1 MGIRFYAQDAV
12 PHWLRAFRHRNY
24 RLFFLGQTV
33 ALNGTWMTMTAMGWL
48 LFRLTEDPLM
58 LGLMA
63 FCLQAPTFLLASFG
77 GLLVDR
83 VSRRGVL
90 LFAQGADAVA
100 VAVLAFLALTD
111 RAGVSHVLATCL
123 FIGAVKALDMPARQA
138 LVADIV
144 DLREDLPNAIAL
156 NSSVFHAARMTGPL
170 IAGALIIPFAGEGA
184 CFLLHALALLVAMI
198 CVKRLR
204 PKARMAQSTGLSLYG
219 QLAEGFRYAFG
230 FPPVRGLILLTAAL
244 AFFGM
249 PYNTLLPVF
258 ARQIL
263 GGDSGTYGLLVAA
276 CGAGAVAAAAW
287 LAMRPSVLGMGRVI
301 GWNTVFFGAGLL
313 VFALTPVLGGALVFL
328 FITGFAS
335 IAAIVAANTIIQTLV
350 EDGLRGR
357 VMSLLG
363 MIFMG
368 AMPLG
373 SLLYGQ
379 AARLFGAPAAVAFAA
394 LATTA
399 AGVWFLFRLPAL
411 REQARPVYAARGLV
425 PAEPLTPQM
434 PQPGSETLRP

>member
-1 MGIRFYAQDAV
+1 MTQAVIAFPELLPLADLMGDSFQVSESV

-24 RLFFLGQTV
+24 RLFFLGQMI
-33 ALNGTWMTMTAMGWL
+33 ALNGNWMTMTAMGWL
-48 LFRLTEDPLM
+48 LFRLTEDPFM

-63 FCLQAPTFLLASFG
+63 FCLQAPAFLLASLG

-90 LFAQGADAVA
+90 LFAQGADALA
-100 VAVLAFLALTD
+100 VAVLAFLTFAD
-111 RAGVSHVLATCL
+111 RAGVVHVLVTCIFL
-123 FIGAVKALDMPARQA
+123 GVIKALDMPARQT

-156 NSSVFHAARMTGPL
+156 NSSIFHGARMTGPL
-170 IAGALIIPFAGEGA
+170 LAGALVIPLAGEGA
-184 CFLLHALALLVAMI
+184 CFLLHAIALLGAML

-204 PKARMAQSTGLSLYG
+204 PKGRMAKTSGESLLG
-219 QLAEGFRYAFG
+219 QLAEGFRYTFG
-230 FPPVRGLILLTAAL
+230 FRPVRGLVLLTAAL

-258 ARQIL
+258 ARQVL
-263 GGDSGTYGLLVAA
+263 GGDSGTFGFLVAA

-287 LAMRPSVLGMGRVI
+287 LAMRPSVHGMGRVI
-301 GWNTVFFGAGLL
+301 GWNSVCFGAGLL
-313 VFALTPVLGGALVFL
+313 LFAFTPYLSGALVLL
-328 FITGFAS
+328 FITGFSS
-335 IAAIVAANTIIQTLV
+335 IAAIVAANTIVQTLV

-379 AARLFGAPAAVAFAA
+379 GARLFGAPTAVALAGFATM
-394 LATTA
+394 LA
-399 AGVWFLFRLPAL
+399 GLWFLLRLPAL
-411 REQARPVYAARGLV
+411 REEARSV
-425 PAEPLTPQM
+425 
-434 PQPGSETLRP
+434 

>member
-1 MGIRFYAQDAV
+1 MGVRFYAREGG

-24 RLFFLGQTV
+24 RLFFLGQTI
-33 ALNGTWMTMTAMGWL
+33 ALNGNWMTMTAMGWL
-48 LFRLTEDPLM
+48 LFRLTEDPFL

-63 FCLQAPTFLLASFG
+63 FCLQAPAFLLASFG

-90 LFAQGADAVA
+90 LFAQGADALA
-100 VAVLAFLALTD
+100 VAVLAFLTFTNQ
-111 RAGVSHVLATCL
+111 AGVPHVLATCL
-123 FIGAVKALDMPARQA
+123 FLGVIKALDMPARQT

-156 NSSVFHAARMTGPL
+156 NSSIFHGARMTGPL
-170 IAGALIIPFAGEGA
+170 LAGALVIPLAGEGA
-184 CFLLHALALLVAMI
+184 CFLLHSITLLGAMI

-204 PKARMAQSTGLSLYG
+204 PKGRMAKTPGESLFG
-219 QLAEGFRYAFG
+219 QLAEGFRYTFG
-230 FPPVRGLILLTAAL
+230 FKPVRGLVLLTAAV

-258 ARQIL
+258 ARQVL
-263 GGDSGTYGLLVAA
+263 GGDSGTFGLLVAA
-276 CGAGAVAAAAW
+276 CGGGAVAAAAW

-301 GWNTVFFGAGLL
+301 GWNTVFFGTGLL
-313 VFALTPVLGGALVFL
+313 LFACTPFLGGALVFL
-328 FITGFAS
+328 FVTGFSS
-335 IAAIVAANTIIQTLV
+335 IAAIVAANTIVQTLV

-373 SLLYGQ
+373 SLLLGQ
-379 AARLFGAPAAVAFAA
+379 GARLFGAPTAVAFAG

-411 REQARPVYAARGLV
+411 REEARPVYESRGLV
-425 PAEPLTPQM
+425 RGKP
-434 PQPGSETLRP
+434 